1 MRKILISLIMTVMLS
16 PSAVLAGAAGGG
28 GGNPMDKM
36 AERLGLSQEQQAE
49 IEKII
54 QTQRE
59 KQQALRQQTQKDVN
73 EVLTADQRK
82 QLQEIQQQRQ
92 QQMRKRLE
100 DMKKQRGEG
109 AGGQ

>member
-1 MRKILISLIMTVMLS
+1 MRKILISLIMTVMLT

-28 GGNPMDKM
+28 GNAMDKM
-36 AERLGLSQEQQAE
+36 AERLGLSQEQQTE

-59 KQQALRQQTQKDVN
+59 KQQALRQQTQKDIN
-73 EVLTADQRK
+73 EVLTEDQRK

-92 QQMRKRLE
+92 KQMRKRLE
-100 DMKKQRGEG
+100 QMKKQRGEG
-109 AGGQ
+109 GGGQ